1 MKQIDLSSHSYSHIV
16 ILIDL
21 ALLHTKHY
29 VQHMNELGILS
40 HVWNVFSFPYNKTIR
55 WTDEKKMI
63 LSRDWNLQLVD
74 PTMQY
79 VQCMKKVHR
88 TTDLDV
94 LEWHIELERV
104 SWCACVSECVMHSCR
119 ACLSWGMS
127 LMCLWQDGRSKN
139 RFSRP
144 KEPIASPPPVKS
156 DKVMRADGAWFYLT
170 SEPPEAGTWIASNRN
185 RLCAVMPVLY
195 MLMSGGG
202 AAARRSVYIHR
213 ICI

>member
-1 MKQIDLSSHSYSHIV
+1 
-16 ILIDL
+16 
-21 ALLHTKHY
+21 
-29 VQHMNELGILS
+29 
-40 HVWNVFSFPYNKTIR
+40 
-55 WTDEKKMI
+55 MI

-94 LEWHIELERV
+94 LEWHIDLERV

-127 LMCLWQDGRSKN
+127 LMWLWQDGRSKN

-185 RLCAVMPVLY
+185 GLCAVMPVLY

-202 AAARRSVYIHR
+202 LRQGGQYIYIYPHNMYII
-213 ICI
+213 ICIYIYI

>member
-1 MKQIDLSSHSYSHIV
+1 MVCPLSLVECVHRSTKVWSGGE
-16 ILIDL
+16 
-21 ALLHTKHY
+21 LLEG
-29 VQHMNELGILS
+29 MPSGCCAWSAIARS
-40 HVWNVFSFPYNKTIR
+40 G
-55 WTDEKKMI
+55 
-63 LSRDWNLQLVD
+63 
-74 PTMQY
+74 
-79 VQCMKKVHR
+79 HR

-127 LMCLWQDGRSKN
+127 LMWLWQDGRSKN

-185 RLCAVMPVLY
+185 GLCAVMPVLY
-195 MLMSGGG
+195 MLVSGGG
-202 AAARRSVYIHR
+202 LRQGGQ
-213 ICI
+213 

>member
-1 MKQIDLSSHSYSHIV
+1 
-16 ILIDL
+16 
-21 ALLHTKHY
+21 
-29 VQHMNELGILS
+29 
-40 HVWNVFSFPYNKTIR
+40 
-55 WTDEKKMI
+55 MI

-202 AAARRSVYIHR
+202 LRQGGQYIYTEYVYNYIYIYIYRHIICISIYIYIHIIMYVYNPR
-213 ICI
+213 GNLHSRTGEPVHSLNDFFNVLEF

>member
-1 MKQIDLSSHSYSHIV
+1 MFNIWTN
-16 ILIDL
+16 L
-21 ALLHTKHY
+21 AFW
-29 VQHMNELGILS
+29 VMFEM
-40 HVWNVFSFPYNKTIR
+40 SFPSPTTRQYV
-55 WTDEKKMI
+55 EQMKKMI

-94 LEWHIELERV
+94 LEWHIDLERV

-127 LMCLWQDGRSKN
+127 LMWLWQDGRSKN

-185 RLCAVMPVLY
+185 GLGAVMPVLY

-202 AAARRSVYIHR
+202 LRQGGQYIY
-213 ICI
+213 IST